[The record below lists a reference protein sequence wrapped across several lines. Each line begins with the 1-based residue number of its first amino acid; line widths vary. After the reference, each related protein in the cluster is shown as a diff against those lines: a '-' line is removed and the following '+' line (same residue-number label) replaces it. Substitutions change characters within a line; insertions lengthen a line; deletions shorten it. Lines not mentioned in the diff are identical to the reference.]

1 MSMVPVTIVGLQLNP
16 SDASVVVLAESSD
29 AARVLPILIGP
40 AEARAIAVAVA
51 GIELPRPGTH
61 DLMLA
66 VLEDVSCWL
75 EEIVVTDLVDGTF
88 HAELSVESPGGR
100 RHVSARPSDAIAL
113 AVRAE
118 VPIHVESDVLE
129 AAAVSIEH
137 EAGEPLSDEEIDS
150 VVDEFHQLLED
161 VGPEHFADPPTDV
174 D

>member
-16 SDASVVVLAESSD
+16 NEASVVVLAESSD
-29 AARVLPILIGP
+29 ASRVLPILIGP
-40 AEARAIAVAVA
+40 AEARAIAIAVA

-66 VLEDVSCWL
+66 VLEDVSCRL
-75 EEIVVTDLVDGTF
+75 EEIAVTELIDGTF
-88 HAELSVESPGGR
+88 YAEVSVESHAGR
-100 RHVSARPSDAIAL
+100 RRVSARPSDAIAL
-113 AVRAE
+113 AVRVDA
-118 VPIHVESDVLE
+118 PIHVHSGVLD

-137 EAGEPLSDEEIDS
+137 EAGEPLSSEEIDA

-161 VGPEHFADPPTDV
+161 ASPEDFVDPPPDE